1 MEEENFVNSKL
12 ASYFH
17 TISIIHQISC
27 SNTLEQTSMVERWH
41 MIIREL
47 WMIMLFNSG
56 DPLFLWV
63 EAFTT
68 NVYLIN
74 RLPLSI
80 FSFDT
85 PYFALHGSHMDYPYM
100 C

>member
-1 MEEENFVNSKL
+1 
-12 ASYFH
+12 
-17 TISIIHQISC
+17 
-27 SNTLEQTSMVERWH
+27 
-41 MIIREL
+41 
-47 WMIMLFNSG
+47 MIMLFHSG

-74 RLPLSI
+74 RLHLSI

-85 PYFALHGSHMDYPYM
+85 PYFALHGSYMDYPYM